1 MRPTCG
7 ACARYQRAHPEHRCS
22 YSIHAV
28 PSEPRPPPTPIHP
41 QDYLPR
47 FRSGSRALEALL
59 KATGAT
65 PDDGPAQQETE
76 PAWAEAP
83 AASEEPSGDLTNR
96 MASTSLSRASL
107 PICVVRV
114 NTRLTRFWASAPA
127 PPGER
132 RFELPPA
139 AEQVGFQP
147 RVFPT
152 FPETLPATHS
162 QSHLLQD
169 NAPSDPRLLQH
180 NARSV
185 LSAPPSH
192 SHYHLPSTPGNLLPF
207 VPPPYY
213 PSASYSGASYFS
225 DLQDAYDDAFAEE
238 EEDASATGFDTL
250 ASPAEPCVSPRD
262 IVAGPSYSIADYRFP
277 PQQAFPSVAQSG
289 EALSYRY
296 PAAIPE
302 EPAQAANAIAGPA
315 YPRQFRLP
323 DPFVPKSAR
332 AGANIGPAPVE
343 HLGGGPE
350 NVDDAA
356 MPMHF
361 PGRHSWP

>member
-28 PSEPRPPPTPIHP
+28 PSAPRPPPTPFHP

-65 PDDGPAQQETE
+65 PEGESEQQETE

-139 AEQVGFQP
+139 IEQVGFQP

-185 LSAPPSH
+185 SSAPPSH
-192 SHYHLPSTPGNLLPF
+192 SHYHLPSTTGNPLPF

-213 PSASYSGASYFS
+213 PGASYSGASYFG
-225 DLQDAYDDAFAEE
+225 DLQDAYDDAVAEE

-262 IVAGPSYSIADYRFP
+262 IVAGPSYSTADYRFP
-277 PQQAFPSVAQSG
+277 PQQAFPSVAQPG

-296 PAAIPE
+296 PAPILE
-302 EPAQAANAIAGPA
+302 EPTQAANAIAGPA

-323 DPFVPKSAR
+323 DPFVPRYAR
-332 AGANIGPAPVE
+332 AGANIGTAPVE

-350 NVDDAA
+350 NFDEAA